1 MIVIFYNDKPVYL
14 TKSPLNSENS
24 ISFHIDEANFLTALN
39 LLESEDH
46 QSICF
51 YGFKEEIL
59 LKKIQNNFK
68 LIKAAGGVVLNDSG
82 EILFIYRF
90 DRWDLPKGKI
100 EKGESASDAALREV
114 REECGIGHLELIR
127 ELEKTYHIYKL
138 NDVYVL
144 KTTNWFLMNSAGG
157 QKLIPQV
164 EEAIT
169 EVKWV
174 AQSALGSVL
183 KDTYANIRMLIANF
197 NKSTTR

>member
-14 TKSPLNSENS
+14 AKSPLQSEAS
-24 ISFHIDEANFLTALN
+24 AAFHIDKTDVITALK
-39 LLESEDH
+39 LLESENYR
-46 QSICF
+46 SICL
-51 YGFKEEIL
+51 YGFREEIL
-59 LKKIQNNFK
+59 LRK
-68 LIKAAGGVVLNDSG
+68 LQKNLKFIEAAGGVVLNDAG

-100 EKGESASDAALREV
+100 EKGESASAGALREV
-114 REECGIGHLELIR
+114 REECGIVYIEPIR

-138 NDVYVL
+138 DEVYVL
-144 KTTNWFLMNSAGG
+144 KTTYWFLMHAAGE
-157 QKLIPQV
+157 QELIPQV

-169 EVKWV
+169 KVKWV
-174 AQSALGSVL
+174 AESALGSVL